1 MVSLV
6 IPVYNA
12 ERHLE
17 MCLSSVLAQSY
28 PDWECILVD
37 DGSTDSSAGICDSY
51 ARKDRRF
58 KVIRQ
63 KNRGVSAA
71 RNAGLGEIHGE
82 NCCFVDADDWM
93 EPPFLE
99 RMVAA
104 AGVSDLV
111 VSGQIRES
119 GSGQSREILPE
130 AEGVFPLSSENA
142 PRFVRLEKSG
152 LLYAPHEKLYR
163 TRLIRESGAAFPE
176 GCSYGE
182 DLVFNFRYLERVRS
196 LCCVREA
203 LYHYRQDGS
212 GLSFSFRPNRFE
224 EDYGHWKLI
233 RSFYESRDL
242 WCREAAEY
250 LYRELWGIVY
260 DGLFLY
266 PRLHPSP
273 EGYLERILGIDEI
286 NILGAYAAA
295 FPCAGWIKRAILHR
309 NSLLFHAV
317 FRGKALLG

>member
-12 ERHLE
+12 ERYLE

-37 DGSTDSSAGICDSY
+37 DGSTDTSAGICDSF

-71 RNAGLGEIHGE
+71 RNAGLATIGGDC
-82 NCCFVDADDWM
+82 CCFVDADDWL
-93 EPPFLE
+93 EPSFLE
-99 RMVAA
+99 RMVS
-104 AGVSDLV
+104 AGDSDLV

-119 GSGQSREILPE
+119 GSGQVREILPE
-130 AEGVFPLSSENA
+130 TDGAFPLSPENA
-142 PRFVRLEKSG
+142 PRFVWLEQSG

-212 GLSFSFRPNRFE
+212 GLSFAFRPHRFE
-224 EDYGHWKLI
+224 EDYGHWKRI
-233 RSFYESRDL
+233 RAFYENRGL
-242 WCREAAEY
+242 WCQEAAEY

-260 DGLFLY
+260 DGIFLY
-266 PRLHPSP
+266 PKLHPSP

-309 NSLLFHAV
+309 NSLLLRAV
-317 FRGKALLG
+317 FRGKALRG